1 MRKSER
7 KKEFDIFDTKLK
19 FSFLVRPID
28 GPILFRKQI
37 QTTTIQF
44 QRDKK
49 SLIRWKKRRFY
60 FYKSVIALFISM
72 HNELMVLAQ
81 YLSSKNE
88 PKQD

>member
-1 MRKSER
+1 MRESER
-7 KKEFDIFDTKLK
+7 EKEFDIFDSKLK

-28 GPILFRKQI
+28 GPILFRKQT
-37 QTTTIQF
+37 QTTKIQF

-49 SLIRWKKRRFY
+49 SLIRWKNRFY
-60 FYKSVIALFISM
+60 LYKSVIALFISM

>member
-1 MRKSER
+1 MKKKEKIKRNNNEIMRKSER

-28 GPILFRKQI
+28 GPILYRKQI

-49 SLIRWKKRRFY
+49 SLIR
-60 FYKSVIALFISM
+60 
-72 HNELMVLAQ
+72 
-81 YLSSKNE
+81 
-88 PKQD
+88 